1 MAINCTGPG
10 NPAQQ
15 PPPRQSATGGEDSV
29 GGAEDAVLVVDDNDN
44 ENGGSSGSLYNK
56 YGPNQY
62 AERDVIVPSRPP
74 TASSESR
81 RLTPAE

>member
-1 MAINCTGPG
+1 MPMAINCSTG
-10 NPAQQ
+10 NA
-15 PPPRQSATGGEDSV
+15 PPPRRSAGEDST
-29 GGAEDAVLVVDDNDN
+29 GAEEAVLVVDDND
-44 ENGGSSGSLYNK
+44 GPSGLYNK

-62 AERDVIVPSRPP
+62 AERDIIVPSRPP